1 MTAGS
6 QNRGTLVVNSL
17 PHALRSPTVRGALY
31 YFGYWGVVGSYI
43 PFLYVHF
50 QQIGLSGTQISLF
63 ATMLP
68 LTMLT
73 AAPLIANYAD
83 RSKQRRSILAIC
95 IALVG
100 FSMVALGVGETF
112 WQLLPLM
119 LLMSFVRSPIAG
131 IGDGLVA
138 RMAVKNGVN
147 FGSMRLFGSLG
158 FATVATVCGYL
169 WQQYGYQ
176 PMFYVACVG
185 FCGVAG
191 LGLLLDEDAAVE
203 RANASWR
210 PMLAD
215 PGMRTILLT
224 SFLLAGS
231 LSMSGTFEGIMMNTL
246 GGSGLYIGLLLGF
259 TGMSEIPWMRNAPW
273 LANRFGAERT
283 LMVGCFI
290 LACAHLMYATA
301 WSPIVL
307 LIGAMVRGSGFG
319 LSFVML
325 VSISAKRAPAGMVAS
340 AQAAVT
346 AAGWGL
352 APLIGIPLT
361 GMLYDATGGPRS
373 TFLVCMV
380 MAILA
385 AAVIGYAQ
393 IRGIFTEGSHDGPLA
408 T

>member
-1 MTAGS
+1 M
-6 QNRGTLVVNSL
+6 QPTLPRV
-17 PHALRSPTVRGALY
+17 LRSPTVRGALY
-31 YFGYWGVVGSYI
+31 YFGYWGVVGAYI

-50 QQIGLSGTQISLF
+50 QEIGLTGTQIAVF

-68 LTMLT
+68 LMMLT
-73 AAPLIANYAD
+73 TAPLIANYAD
-83 RSKQRRSILAIC
+83 RSKRRRSLLALC
-95 IALVG
+95 IVLVG
-100 FSMVALGVGETF
+100 GSMLLLGYGETF

-147 FGSMRLFGSLG
+147 FGAMRLYGSLG

-169 WQQYGYQ
+169 WQRFGYM
-176 PMFYVACVG
+176 PMFAVAFVG
-185 FCGVAG
+185 FLCVAG

-203 RANASWR
+203 RANASWG
-210 PMLAD
+210 PMLSD
-215 PGMRTILLT
+215 SGMRTILVT

-231 LSMSGTFEGIMMNTL
+231 LSMSGTFEGIMMHTL

-273 LANRFGAERT
+273 LANRYGAERT
-283 LMVGCFI
+283 LMVGCLI
-290 LACAHLMYATA
+290 VAVAHLVYATA

-307 LIGAMVRGSGFG
+307 LLGAMVRGSGFG

-361 GMLYDATGGPRS
+361 GILYDATGGPRS
-373 TFLVCMV
+373 TFIVCMV

-385 AAVIGYAQ
+385 AGVIGVAQ
-393 IRGIFTEGSHDGPLA
+393 VRGMFREGGTDGTLA
-408 T
+408 A

>member
-1 MTAGS
+1 M
-6 QNRGTLVVNSL
+6 VNAM
-17 PHALRSPTVRGALY
+17 PRALRNPTVRGALY
-31 YFGYWGVVGSYI
+31 YFGYWGVVGTYI

-50 QQIGLSGTQISLF
+50 QQIGLSGTQIAVF

-68 LTMLT
+68 LMMLT
-73 AAPLIANYAD
+73 TAPFIANYAD
-83 RSKQRRSILAIC
+83 RSRRRRGLLALC
-95 IALVG
+95 IVLVG
-100 FSMVALGVGETF
+100 LSMFAVGYGHAF

-158 FATVATVCGYL
+158 FATVASGCGYL
-169 WQQYGYQ
+169 WQEYGYQ
-176 PMFYVACVG
+176 PMFAVACIG
-185 FCGVAG
+185 FICVAG

-203 RANASWR
+203 PANASWR
-210 PMLAD
+210 PMLTD

-246 GGSGLYIGLLLGF
+246 GGSGLFIGLLLGF
-259 TGMSEIPWMRNAPW
+259 TGMSEIPMMRNAPW

-283 LMVGCFI
+283 LMGGCLI
-290 LACAHLMYATA
+290 LAVAHLMYATA
-301 WSPIVL
+301 WSPIIL

-325 VSISAKRAPAGMVAS
+325 VSLSAKRAPAGMVAS

-361 GMLYDATGGPRS
+361 GLLYDATGGPRS

-380 MAILA
+380 MALLA
-385 AAVIGYAQ
+385 ATVIGMAQ
-393 IRGIFTEGSHDGPLA
+393 VRGIFNEGSPDGTLA
-408 T
+408 TQN

>member
-1 MTAGS
+1 MV
-6 QNRGTLVVNSL
+6 QPTLPRV
-17 PHALRSPTVRGALY
+17 LRSPTVRGALY
-31 YFGYWGVVGSYI
+31 YFGYWGVVGAYI

-50 QQIGLSGTQISLF
+50 QEIGLTGTQIAVF

-68 LTMLT
+68 LMMLT
-73 AAPLIANYAD
+73 TAPLIANFAD
-83 RSKQRRSILAIC
+83 RSKRRRSLLALC
-95 IALVG
+95 IVLVG
-100 FSMVALGVGETF
+100 GSMLLLGYGETF

-147 FGSMRLFGSLG
+147 FGAMRLYGSLG

-169 WQQYGYQ
+169 WQRFGYM
-176 PMFYVACVG
+176 PMFAVAFVG
-185 FCGVAG
+185 FLCVAG

-203 RANASWR
+203 RANASWG
-210 PMLAD
+210 PMLSD
-215 PGMRTILLT
+215 PGMRTILVT

-231 LSMSGTFEGIMMNTL
+231 LSMSGTFEGIMMHTL

-273 LANRFGAERT
+273 LANRYGAERT
-283 LMVGCFI
+283 LMVGCLI
-290 LACAHLMYATA
+290 VAVAHLVYATA

-307 LIGAMVRGSGFG
+307 LLGAMVRGSGFG

-361 GMLYDATGGPRS
+361 GILYDATGGPRS
-373 TFLVCMV
+373 TFIVCMV

-385 AAVIGYAQ
+385 AGVIGVAQ
-393 IRGIFTEGSHDGPLA
+393 VRGMFREGGTVGTLA
-408 T
+408 A